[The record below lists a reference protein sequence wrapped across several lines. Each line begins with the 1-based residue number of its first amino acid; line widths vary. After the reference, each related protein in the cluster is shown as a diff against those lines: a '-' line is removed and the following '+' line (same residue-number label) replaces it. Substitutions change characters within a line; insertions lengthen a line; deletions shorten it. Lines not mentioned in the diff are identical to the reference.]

1 MKSQDLA
8 KLLEQKG
15 LTPEKA
21 LEIIEKYEERKEKVR
36 KYQKE
41 RYFKVSIAIPKTEV
55 QKLISQFEL
64 NETTAKQFLA
74 YLKLKERVGY
84 LENSIQYPK
93 EEIE

>member
-1 MKSQDLA
+1 MKSRDLA

-74 YLKLKERVGY
+74 YLKLKERVGH